1 MCGIS
6 CVVAL
11 KERTRHV
18 NEQDKKHLEERLAKS
33 LEQIRH
39 RGPDSTGTWISD
51 DGRVGM
57 FKIPSLFVTYY

>member
-6 CVVAL
+6 CLVAL
-11 KERTRHV
+11 EERTRRA
-18 NEQDKKHLEERLAKS
+18 NEQDKEKIKERLCES

-51 DGRVGM
+51 DGRVG
-57 FKIPSLFVTYY
+57 ISDLTTLARSTC